1 MATLDIFILVVL
13 AIGLLRGIKTGFLK
27 QAASLIGTIL
37 SFVLAASF
45 MEAGGKVFEANFG
58 MDPGFGPI
66 LAFVAIFMVVKIAVH
81 TIART
86 AEALLDTANL
96 TGIDRLAG
104 GVAGGLKAAIAMS
117 LVFLMI
123 GYAQL
128 PSQISREAS
137 DFYAPVYR
145 LVPDAWRYLSDR
157 APAFENFRQEVED
170 RLEMGMD
177 SIPI

>member
-1 MATLDIFILVVL
+1 MAKPSIFYAYACV
-13 AIGLLRGIKTGFLK
+13 LLRK
-27 QAASLIGTIL
+27 
-37 SFVLAASF
+37 
-45 MEAGGKVFEANFG
+45 
-58 MDPGFGPI
+58 
-66 LAFVAIFMVVKIAVH
+66 
-81 TIART
+81 
-86 AEALLDTANL
+86 
-96 TGIDRLAG
+96 
-104 GVAGGLKAAIAMS
+104 
-117 LVFLMI
+117 
-123 GYAQL
+123 